1 MAETHSI
8 HLTIPAEPDF
18 ARTVRMMAA
27 NLAVLS
33 GMSIDEVEDI
43 RMAAEE
49 GFVWCCATKPDTCE
63 IDFSLEDGVAMSMGL
78 GSAEVDENDQT
89 PVYAKLILE
98 AVCDEYSFDTQQAV
112 LSLKKRTDSAD
123 A

>member
-1 MAETHSI
+1 MADTQTI
-8 HLTIPAEPDF
+8 HLTIPAEPDY

-63 IDFSLEDGVAMSMGL
+63 IDFFLEDGVSMSLGL
-78 GSAEVDENDQT
+78 GSTEVDKNDQT

-98 AVCDEYSFDTQQAV
+98 AVCDEYSFDVEQA
-112 LSLKKRTDSAD
+112 LLTLKKRTDSAD